1 MMKSYE
7 KNSVKFLAGICLL
20 ALVSFSVHAGNTYE
34 GYMLYNQTCYL
45 CHGDSGKGDGP
56 LAGKIDISITD
67 LTDDKLVNET
77 SDLKLF
83 RLIQGTIKHGSG
95 NNMPQWGLALAGP
108 QIESIISYVRFLQR
122 SKHSLPGDP
131 RIGEQVYRDN
141 CVACHGRL
149 GKGDG
154 ILTTVMKM
162 NAADHTSSME
172 MNKHPNSQLIEIVTN
187 GTPGKSLMPG
197 WKEKLS
203 SDEIEG
209 VVAYIRLLSTY
220 R

>member
-1 MMKSYE
+1 MNSFE
-7 KNSVKFLAGICLL
+7 INSVKFIVSFFLL
-20 ALVSFSVHAGNTYE
+20 AVISLNVQAGNTYE
-34 GYMLYNQTCYL
+34 GYLLYNQTCYL

-56 LAGKIDISITD
+56 LANKIDTDVTD
-67 LTDDKLVNET
+67 LTDGSMMKDA
-77 SDLKLF
+77 SDQRLF

-95 NNMPQWGLALAGP
+95 DTMPQWGLALAGP
-108 QIESIISYVRFLQR
+108 QIDSIVSYVRFLQR
-122 SKHSLPGDP
+122 SKHALPGDP
-131 RIGEQVYRDN
+131 TVGAQVYIDR

-162 NAADHTSSME
+162 NAADHTNSME
-172 MNKHPNSQLIEIVTN
+172 MNKHPNSHLIEIVTN

-203 SDEIEG
+203 KEEIEG
-209 VVAYIRLLSTY
+209 VVSYIRLLSNY